1 MKFYLEGYYGPQTI
15 ASVSRS
21 EATTRALLSDEH
33 WVLSLERQSL
43 LRQGEESV
51 PLSFARAGT
60 RLEDLM
66 DYDVVLI
73 ETGGVARV
81 LFAANSNSN
90 TLFVTGRCNS
100 NCIMCPNGD
109 AVNKSSVIHTPG
121 YLTQIINYIPSDAGH
136 LTITGGEPFLLKYG
150 FFELMDCFNKHLP
163 GTKLLLLTNGRALA
177 NRAFAGEFTDRATKL
192 WRTAIPLHA
201 ADAALHDAVSRSDG
215 SFRQTMAGLRNI
227 ADSLSEVEIRVVVS
241 LFNYKSMEEIARM
254 ILRDIPRVTQVN
266 FVGLEM
272 MGNAVQNADSVWID
286 YRTAFLFIRP
296 AIHLLIE
303 RGVDLS
309 LYNFPLC
316 AVDAPYWSLCARSI
330 SDYKVRF
337 EEACLHCAVK
347 GVCGGIFSSTSKSGR
362 FCVRPVSE
370 VSDAC

>member
-1 MKFYLEGYYGPQTI
+1 MKFYLEGYCGPRTV

-21 EATTRALLSDEH
+21 EATTRALLLSER

-43 LRQGEESV
+43 LRQGKEAI
-51 PLSFARAGT
+51 PLSFARAGD
-60 RLEDLM
+60 RMKNLM

-73 ETGGVARV
+73 EADGIARV
-81 LFAANSNSN
+81 LFAVNSNSN

-109 AVNKSSVIHTPG
+109 AVNKSSAVNTPD
-121 YLTQIINYIPSDAGH
+121 YLTQIIDYIPSDAKN

-150 FFELMDCFNKHLP
+150 FFQLMDCINEHLP
-163 GTKLLLLTNGRALA
+163 CTKLLLLTNGRALA
-177 NRAFAGEFTDRATKL
+177 NLAFASEFTGRATRL
-192 WRTAIPLHA
+192 WRTAVPLHA
-201 ADAALHDAVSRSDG
+201 ENAGMHDAISRSEG
-215 SFRQTMAGLRNI
+215 SFYQTMAGLRNI
-227 ADSLSEVEIRVVVS
+227 SASLSEIEIRIVVS
-241 LFNYKSMEEIARM
+241 RLNYKSMEKIARM

-272 MGNAVQNADSVWID
+272 MGNAAQNADSVWID

-303 RGVDLS
+303 RGIDLS

-337 EEACLHCAVK
+337 EEACSHCAVK
-347 GVCGGIFSSTSKSGR
+347 NVCGGIFSSTSKSGR

-370 VSDAC
+370 VSGAC